1 MVKLEY
7 LEPDKILVEE
17 GVRKTPG
24 EEKGLEELADSIAKH
39 GMLQPILVEPTEEEG
54 TYKLLIGERR
64 LRAAKMAGLET
75 VPVHVLDEAL
85 KPDEALEARLIENLH
100 REGLDPLDEAEAYL
114 ALRDMDY
121 TVAAIGRRVGK
132 PRYYVSKRLSLL
144 RLHPKLREAVRRH
157 TLTPGHAHVLL
168 RLEPEQQLTLAQE
181 VMEKELSEKQTRE
194 KVREILGKPLPWR
207 LVPVRLSLESFKALQ
222 KIAPEGDVKRLIQ
235 ETIQKLI
242 QT

>member
-1 MVKLEY
+1 
-7 LEPDKILVEE
+7 
-17 GVRKTPG
+17 
-24 EEKGLEELADSIAKH
+24 
-39 GMLQPILVEPTEEEG
+39 
-54 TYKLLIGERR
+54 
-64 LRAAKMAGLET
+64 MAGLET

-85 KPDEALEARLIENLH
+85 KPDEALEARLVENLH

-114 ALRDMDY
+114 ALRNMDY

-144 RLHPKLREAVRRH
+144 RLHPKLREAVRHR
-157 TLTPGHAHVLL
+157 TLTPGHGRTLL
-168 RLEPEQQLTLAQE
+168 RLEPEQQLTLADE
-181 VMEKELSEKQTRE
+181 VQAEGLSVKETR
-194 KVREILGKPLPWR
+194 KRVRQMLGKPLPWR
-207 LVPVRLSLESFKALQ
+207 LVPVRLSLEAYEALQ